1 MFEHG
6 FSIINR
12 PWSCLEAVLLLML
25 QLVPAPVWVIN
36 TVRGTR
42 LVSLAASPSLPQLVT
57 HVKVQHMCVCDQV
70 GASSSLVPRLFVV
83 VVRGRGPGNEARL
96 AARLQ

>member
-12 PWSCLEAVLLLML
+12 PWTCLEAVLLLVL

-36 TVRGTR
+36 TVRRITLAFDDR
-42 LVSLAASPSLPQLVT
+42 STCTIVEYTISLAKDLLLLKEYNIPQ
-57 HVKVQHMCVCDQV
+57 
-70 GASSSLVPRLFVV
+70 G
-83 VVRGRGPGNEARL
+83 
-96 AARLQ
+96 